1 MKLECNAQSGFFFRV
16 SRKDDS
22 AFREN
27 KSYTVIETR
36 KDGIKFQN
44 TKLEKLNEEYVSILD
59 KYEREQKTVIDD
71 MIKIAGEFFFCL
83 AALALALSLSL
94 SFTN

>member
-1 MKLECNAQSGFFFRV
+1 MADDLGLGDKSVKLECNSQSGFFFRV
-16 SRKDDS
+16 SRKDDNV
-22 AFREN
+22 FRDN

-59 KYEREQKTVIDD
+59 KYEREQKTVIDE
-71 MIKIAGEFFFCL
+71 MIKVARK
-83 AALALALSLSL
+83 
-94 SFTN
+94 